1 MWGPAPAITPST
13 NKLAPNNNN
22 VSKAAAADSN
32 TAAAAKKKKK
42 KGKKVDSS
50 ILGFTVRP
58 VRVDGGEGET
68 VEK

>member
-13 NKLAPNNNN
+13 IKLVATNPNAKQ
-22 VSKAAAADSN
+22 SAGDGSSSN
-32 TAAAAKKKKK
+32 AAKKKKK
-42 KGKKVDSS
+42 KGKKVDNS

-58 VRVDGGEGET
+58 VRVDGGEGGDV